1 MPSGQAWVALGF
13 EPAAEV
19 AAFVFEAGANLL
31 FVWGTTVALG
41 LLPFSRRFTLFW
53 TNFLTLTLRFFVFF
67 PRASLML
74 VEAMLTKLSRLLLSA
89 I

>member
-1 MPSGQAWVALGF
+1 
-13 EPAAEV
+13 
-19 AAFVFEAGANLL
+19 
-31 FVWGTTVALG
+31 
-41 LLPFSRRFTLFW
+41 
-53 TNFLTLTLRFFVFF
+53 LRFFVFF